1 MAKDSS
7 FDVVSKINMPELDNA
22 LHQTMAEIRQRFDF
36 KGSKSEITMEGE
48 NLVVVSEDEFKL
60 KNVTDIF
67 QNKLI
72 KRGVSLKFFEF
83 GKVESALGGTVKQT
97 IKMKNGIETE
107 KAKEI
112 VKIIKDAKLKVQA
125 QIQSDQVRVSGKN
138 KDDLQLVIQ
147 TLRKANLPIELQ
159 FVNYR

>member
-1 MAKDSS
+1 MAQESS
-7 FDVVSKINMPELDNA
+7 FDIASKINFPELDNA

-36 KGSKSEITMEGE
+36 KGSKSDIEKQADKLIIT
-48 NLVVVSEDEFKL
+48 SDDEFKL
-60 KNVTDIF
+60 KSVIDIL

-72 KRGVSLKFFEF
+72 KRGISLKFFDY
-83 GKVESALGGTVKQT
+83 GKVESALGGTVKQEV
-97 IKMKNGIETE
+97 KLKNGIPQE
-107 KAKEI
+107 KAKDI
-112 VKIIKDAKLKVQA
+112 VKLIKGLNLKIQA

-147 TLRKANLPIELQ
+147 ALRKANLDIELQ

>member
-1 MAKDSS
+1 MAQESS
-7 FDVVSKINMPELDNA
+7 FDIVSKINFPELDNA

-36 KGSKSEITMEGE
+36 KGSISDIEKIEDKLIVTSD
-48 NLVVVSEDEFKL
+48 DEFKL
-60 KNVTDIF
+60 KNVLDIM

-72 KRGVSLKFFEF
+72 KRGISLKFLDY
-83 GKVESALGGTVKQT
+83 GNVESALGGSVKQE
-97 IKMKNGIETE
+97 IKLKNGIEQE

-112 VKIIKDAKLKVQA
+112 VKMIKGLNLKVQS
-125 QIQSDQVRVSGKN
+125 QIQSDQIRVSAKS

-147 TLRKANLPIELQ
+147 SLRKANLDIELQ